1 MTNRFKAARQNTDFT
16 HTDVNSDVNSDVKEN
31 IEQPSEKNIIT
42 RNQSVVIIEKNTLP
56 VAKRIRT
63 KHGRNLTTPLFVE
76 ELTAIEEAV
85 KKLGQE
91 QDISMAIFIR
101 QTILDQCK
109 KVLGKEDFNQIMT
122 NQLNSIKPKK
132 EKK

>member
-1 MTNRFKAARQNTDFT
+1 MTNRFKAARQNTEFT
-16 HTDVNSDVNSDVKEN
+16 HNDVNSDVKEN
-31 IEQPSEKNIIT
+31 IEQTSKKNIIT

-56 VAKRIRT
+56 IAKRIRT

-76 ELTAIEEAV
+76 ELIAIEEAV
-85 KKLGQE
+85 KKIGLE
-91 QDISMAIFIR
+91 EDISMATFIR

-109 KVLGKEDFNQIMT
+109 KVLGKENFNQIMT

-132 EKK
+132 EK

>member
-1 MTNRFKAARQNTDFT
+1 MTNRFKASRQNTEFT
-16 HTDVNSDVNSDVKEN
+16 HNDVNSDVKEN
-31 IEQPSEKNIIT
+31 IEQPSKINIVT
-42 RNQSVVIIEKNTLP
+42 RNQSVITIEKNTLP
-56 VAKRIRT
+56 VAKRVRT

-91 QDISMAIFIR
+91 QDISMATFIR

-109 KVLGKEDFNQIMT
+109 KVLGKEGFNEIMA
-122 NQLNSIKPKK
+122 NQLNSVKPKK
-132 EKK
+132 EKE

>member
-1 MTNRFKAARQNTDFT
+1 MTNRFKAARQNTEFT
-16 HTDVNSDVNSDVKEN
+16 HNDVNSDVKEN
-31 IEQPSEKNIIT
+31 IEQTSKKNIIT

-56 VAKRIRT
+56 IAKRIRT

-76 ELTAIEEAV
+76 ELIAIEEAV
-85 KKLGQE
+85 KKIGLE
-91 QDISMAIFIR
+91 EDISMATFIR

-109 KVLGKEDFNQIMT
+109 KTLGKEAFNQIMA
-122 NQLNSIKPKK
+122 NQLNSVKPQK

>member
-1 MTNRFKAARQNTDFT
+1 MTNRFKAARQNTEFT
-16 HTDVNSDVNSDVKEN
+16 HNDVNSDVKEN
-31 IEQPSEKNIIT
+31 IEQPSKINIT
-42 RNQSVVIIEKNTLP
+42 IEKNTLP
-56 VAKRIRT
+56 VAKRVRT

-91 QDISMAIFIR
+91 QDISMATFIR

-109 KVLGKEDFNQIMT
+109 KVLGKEGFNEIMA
-122 NQLNSIKPKK
+122 NQLNSVKPKK
-132 EKK
+132 EKE

>member
-1 MTNRFKAARQNTDFT
+1 M
-16 HTDVNSDVNSDVKEN
+16 NSDVKEN
-31 IEQPSEKNIIT
+31 IEQPSKINIVT
-42 RNQSVVIIEKNTLP
+42 RNQSVITIEKNTLP
-56 VAKRIRT
+56 VAKRVRT

-91 QDISMAIFIR
+91 QDISIATFIR

-109 KVLGKEDFNQIMT
+109 KVLGKEGFNEIMA
-122 NQLNSIKPKK
+122 NQLNSVKPKK
-132 EKK
+132 EKE

>member
-1 MTNRFKAARQNTDFT
+1 MTNRFKAARQNTEFT
-16 HTDVNSDVNSDVKEN
+16 HNDVNSDVKEN
-31 IEQPSEKNIIT
+31 IEQTSKKNIIT

-56 VAKRIRT
+56 IAKRIRT

-76 ELTAIEEAV
+76 ELIAIEEAV
-85 KKLGQE
+85 KKIGLE
-91 QDISMAIFIR
+91 EDISMATFIR

-109 KVLGKEDFNQIMT
+109 KVLGKEAFNQIMT

-132 EKK
+132 EK

>member
-1 MTNRFKAARQNTDFT
+1 MTNRFKAARQNTEFT
-16 HTDVNSDVNSDVKEN
+16 HNDVNSDVKEN
-31 IEQPSEKNIIT
+31 IEQPSKINIVT
-42 RNQSVVIIEKNTLP
+42 RNQSVITIEKNTLP
-56 VAKRIRT
+56 VAKRVRT

-91 QDISMAIFIR
+91 QDISMATFIR

-109 KVLGKEDFNQIMT
+109 KVLGKEDFNQIMA

>member
-16 HTDVNSDVNSDVKEN
+16 HTDVNSDVKEN
-31 IEQPSEKNIIT
+31 IEQLSEKNIIT

-76 ELTAIEEAV
+76 ELAAIEEAV
-85 KKLGQE
+85 KKIGQE

-109 KVLGKEDFNQIMT
+109 KTLGKEAFNQIMA

-132 EKK
+132 EKS

>member
-1 MTNRFKAARQNTDFT
+1 MTNRFKATRQNTEFT
-16 HTDVNSDVNSDVKEN
+16 HNDVNSDVKEN
-31 IEQPSEKNIIT
+31 IEQPSKINIVT
-42 RNQSVVIIEKNTLP
+42 RNQSVITIEKNTLP
-56 VAKRIRT
+56 VAKRVRT

-91 QDISMAIFIR
+91 QDISIATFIR

-109 KVLGKEDFNQIMT
+109 KVLGKEGFNEIMA
-122 NQLNSIKPKK
+122 NQLNSVKPKK
-132 EKK
+132 EKE

>member
-16 HTDVNSDVNSDVKEN
+16 HTDVNSDVKKN
-31 IEQPSEKNIIT
+31 IEQLSEKNIIT
-42 RNQSVVIIEKNTLP
+42 RNQSVVIIEKNKLP
-56 VAKRIRT
+56 IAKRIRT

-76 ELTAIEEAV
+76 ELAAIEEAV
-85 KKLGQE
+85 KKIGQK
-91 QDISMAIFIR
+91 QDISMATFIR

-109 KVLGKEDFNQIMT
+109 KTLGKEAFNQIMA
-122 NQLNSIKPKK
+122 NQLNSVKPQK